1 MDTPLEVTWQH
12 GLWDSRPLWPSEP
25 SIASLEQTARE
36 HLSLTEH
43 QPCSVAFFAEG
54 AFNKLYEVTTPSSA
68 PCLIRVTLPVEPRLK
83 TLSEAATIEFVRRR
97 CVRLCTLVPRILAY
111 DADAR
116 PYEWMIME
124 RLPGTVLDAR
134 WTALSLDAKELLV
147 LDVVACLAEL
157 FEHTLSGIGNIYPTS
172 GNGASI
178 DVGRIVSLP
187 FFWDQRAK
195 LDVPRGPF
203 RSSADWLSARLSL
216 VMNEAVQ
223 VLEMSSDEDE
233 LEEAQK
239 TQALGRRLVALLP
252 TVYPPDETA
261 DPELTI
267 IHHDDLSFHN
277 ILVGDD
283 DKLTG
288 IIDWECVSALPLWYA
303 CQLPSFLQGKPRT
316 ERPDIANY
324 YIGEYGRDLYD
335 EHMREWEQ
343 TQLRGVFLAEM
354 ARVCPEWIEQHRAGL
369 LRADFELAVACC
381 DSELS
386 RRRVDRWVDDVEAG
400 AEQYISL
407 RDRLF

>member
-1 MDTPLEVTWQH
+1 MDTQPELSWQR
-12 GLWDSRPLWPSEP
+12 GLWESRPLWPSEP
-25 SIASLEQTARE
+25 SIASLEHTARK

-54 AFNKLYEVTTPSSA
+54 AFNKLYEVTAPSRA

-83 TLSEAATIEFVRRR
+83 TLSEAATIEFVRER
-97 CVRLCTLVPRILAY
+97 CDKLRALVPRILAY

-124 RLPGTVLDAR
+124 KLPGTVLDAR
-134 WTALSLDAKELLV
+134 WAAMSLSAKEVLV
-147 LDVVACLAEL
+147 RDVVACLVEL
-157 FEHTLSGIGNIYPTS
+157 FEQKLRGIGNIYPTS
-172 GNGASI
+172 GDGASI

-187 FFWDQRAK
+187 FFWDQRAEQ
-195 LDVPRGPF
+195 DVPRGPF

-216 VMNEAVQ
+216 VMIEAAQ
-223 VLEMSSDEDE
+223 TLATSADEDE
-233 LEEAQK
+233 LEEAGK

-252 TVYPPDETA
+252 KVFPPDETA
-261 DPELTI
+261 DPELTV

-277 ILVGDD
+277 ILVDD
-283 DKLTG
+283 DGKLTG
-288 IIDWECVSALPLWYA
+288 FVDWECVSALPLWYA
-303 CQLPSFLQGKPRT
+303 CQLPSFLQGKPRM

-324 YIGEYGRDLYD
+324 YIGEYGRDMYD

-343 TQLRGVFLAEM
+343 TQLCGVFLAEM

-386 RRRVDRWVDDVEAG
+386 RRRVDRWADDVEAG
-400 AEQYISL
+400 AEPYVSL